1 MTRNGQRLLL
11 LIDDE
16 PAQRRLVSVLAA
28 RAGWRSIFASDGEMG
43 VATLG
48 TPDGMQLDAI
58 LLDHSAPG
66 TDSCAII
73 AALRERR
80 PALPILM
87 LTADGSVAQ
96 AVAAMRAGATD
107 FLVKPLAPERLL
119 AALEAAVAGTAA
131 GELRPLT
138 EKIPALLAF
147 DEIVGSAPEFRA
159 ALAVAAKAARA
170 RVPLLIEGESGV
182 GKEVVAEA
190 IHAAS
195 PRGKKPMVCVNC
207 GAIPANLV
215 ESELFGHEKGAF
227 TGAFE
232 RKIGKFADAD
242 GGTIFLDEVSEMPLD
257 SQVKLLRALQTGE
270 IHPIGARHGRE
281 VDVRVIAATNRRL
294 ADEVEAGRF
303 REDLYDRLNV
313 VPVQIPPLRERSGDI
328 PALARHLLQ
337 RIARQPGLRSL
348 GITDDALQL
357 LSEYDWP
364 GNVRQLQNALF
375 RAAVLCDGAALT
387 RADFPQIASLGA
399 RRDATTQAAMAG
411 GVTLFH
417 PDGNMRPLEDIEAD
431 VIRLAIGH
439 YRGRM
444 TEVAR
449 RLGIGRSTLYRK
461 LGELGIESAACP
473 QRRCGQDGHAR
484 RAASADPPDGGF
496 AVVGP
501 PPSRGVAARHLPR
514 FAGEDQSAAIH
525 LGSSARLPNSRKR
538 GWSGASPASC
548 AQPPGCGMKAAQ
560 APAASAGSTSERIES
575 PAMSARSGAT
585 SWRAKRRRK
594 VSGVLS
600 LTISTPSNRSPRPD
614 AASFASWCSR
624 SPLVTS
630 TSRAWPARRSS
641 VSSTPSSSS
650 TGCASSRRPAARM
663 SRTADTGSASP
674 PSSSAVSIIDRVKL
688 FAP

>member
-257 SQVKLLRALQTGE
+257 AQVKLLRALQTGE

-461 LGELGIESAACP
+461 LGELGIESAA
-473 QRRCGQDGHAR
+473 
-484 RAASADPPDGGF
+484 
-496 AVVGP
+496 
-501 PPSRGVAARHLPR
+501 
-514 FAGEDQSAAIH
+514 
-525 LGSSARLPNSRKR
+525 
-538 GWSGASPASC
+538 
-548 AQPPGCGMKAAQ
+548 
-560 APAASAGSTSERIES
+560 
-575 PAMSARSGAT
+575 
-585 SWRAKRRRK
+585 
-594 VSGVLS
+594 
-600 LTISTPSNRSPRPD
+600 
-614 AASFASWCSR
+614 
-624 SPLVTS
+624 
-630 TSRAWPARRSS
+630 
-641 VSSTPSSSS
+641 
-650 TGCASSRRPAARM
+650 
-663 SRTADTGSASP
+663 
-674 PSSSAVSIIDRVKL
+674 
-688 FAP
+688 

>member
-16 PAQRRLVSVLAA
+16 PAQRRLIAALAA

-43 VATLG
+43 IAVLG
-48 TPDGMQLDAI
+48 TQDGMQLDAI
-58 LLDHSAPG
+58 VLDHWAPEADAFG
-66 TDSCAII
+66 AI

-87 LTADGSVAQ
+87 LTANGSVAQ
-96 AVAAMRAGATD
+96 AVSAMRAGATD

-159 ALAVAAKAARA
+159 ALAIAAKAARA
-170 RVPLLIEGESGV
+170 RVPLLIEGEGGV

-195 PRGKKPMVCVNC
+195 PRSKKPMVTVNC

-232 RKIGKFADAD
+232 RKIGKFQDAD
-242 GGTIFLDEVSEMPLD
+242 GGTIFLDEVGEMPLD
-257 SQVKLLRALQTGE
+257 AQVKLLRVLQTGE
-270 IHPIGARHGRE
+270 IHAIGARHSKE
-281 VDVRVIAATNRRL
+281 VDVRVIAATNKRL

-303 REDLYDRLNV
+303 REDLFYRLNV
-313 VPVQIPPLRERSGDI
+313 VPVHIPPLRERSGDI
-328 PALARHLLQ
+328 PALARPLLA
-337 RIARQPGLRSL
+337 RIAQQPGLREL
-348 GITDDALQL
+348 GITDDTLQL
-357 LSEYDWP
+357 LSGYDWP

-375 RAAVLCDGAALT
+375 RAAVLCDGDALT

-399 RRDATTQAAMAG
+399 RRQATTQAAMAG
-411 GVTLFH
+411 GVTLFR

-461 LGELGIESAACP
+461 LGELGIEHAA
-473 QRRCGQDGHAR
+473 
-484 RAASADPPDGGF
+484 
-496 AVVGP
+496 
-501 PPSRGVAARHLPR
+501 
-514 FAGEDQSAAIH
+514 
-525 LGSSARLPNSRKR
+525 
-538 GWSGASPASC
+538 
-548 AQPPGCGMKAAQ
+548 
-560 APAASAGSTSERIES
+560 
-575 PAMSARSGAT
+575 
-585 SWRAKRRRK
+585 
-594 VSGVLS
+594 
-600 LTISTPSNRSPRPD
+600 
-614 AASFASWCSR
+614 
-624 SPLVTS
+624 
-630 TSRAWPARRSS
+630 
-641 VSSTPSSSS
+641 
-650 TGCASSRRPAARM
+650 
-663 SRTADTGSASP
+663 
-674 PSSSAVSIIDRVKL
+674 
-688 FAP
+688 

>member
-195 PRGKKPMVCVNC
+195 PRGKKPMVCGNC

-461 LGELGIESAACP
+461 LGELGIESAA
-473 QRRCGQDGHAR
+473 
-484 RAASADPPDGGF
+484 
-496 AVVGP
+496 
-501 PPSRGVAARHLPR
+501 
-514 FAGEDQSAAIH
+514 
-525 LGSSARLPNSRKR
+525 
-538 GWSGASPASC
+538 
-548 AQPPGCGMKAAQ
+548 
-560 APAASAGSTSERIES
+560 
-575 PAMSARSGAT
+575 
-585 SWRAKRRRK
+585 
-594 VSGVLS
+594 
-600 LTISTPSNRSPRPD
+600 
-614 AASFASWCSR
+614 
-624 SPLVTS
+624 
-630 TSRAWPARRSS
+630 
-641 VSSTPSSSS
+641 
-650 TGCASSRRPAARM
+650 
-663 SRTADTGSASP
+663 
-674 PSSSAVSIIDRVKL
+674 
-688 FAP
+688 